1 MSVYR
6 PRRLDHVHPGVRV
19 IVGWDAPLATF
30 FTQVWQL
37 PRRDGALIRDLV
49 AAGIT
54 PYEIDDPATVV
65 DLARPFARVPDDLSA
80 QLAQDRLTETD
91 PTGGQLRDA
100 VQKLLTTVPAR

>member
-6 PRRLDHVHPGVRV
+6 PRRLAHVHPNVRV

-30 FTQVWQL
+30 FAQVWQL

-54 PYEIDDPATVV
+54 PYAIDDPATVV
-65 DLARPFARVPDDLSA
+65 DLARPFAHIPDGLCA
-80 QLAQDRLTETD
+80 QLAQDRLTEQD
-91 PTGGQLRDA
+91 PTGGRLRDVA
-100 VQKLLTTVPAR
+100 QKPSSAQ